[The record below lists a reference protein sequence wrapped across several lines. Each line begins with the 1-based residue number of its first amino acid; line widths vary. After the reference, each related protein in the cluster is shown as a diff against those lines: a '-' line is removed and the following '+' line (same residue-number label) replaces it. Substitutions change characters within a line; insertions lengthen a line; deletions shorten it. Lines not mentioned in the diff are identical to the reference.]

1 MGPGG
6 WSWAGKG
13 PDLDKV
19 TGETGTGQ
27 TRNQG
32 AESDDKMRRG
42 SKGEAGGTGF
52 RDHLP
57 LACREHANN
66 R

>member
-6 WSWAGKG
+6 QSRAGNRT
-13 PDLDKV
+13 DLYKV
-19 TGETGTGQ
+19 TGETGTGW

-32 AESDDKMRRG
+32 AESDDEMRRG

-57 LACREHANN
+57 LACREHTDN